1 MSRTVQS
8 SSLLAAASAA
18 LGLAMFSSAG
28 PALAAYKVVG
38 PDGRVTYTDRPP
50 SDRPAATLKTN
61 GTVVPNTGLPFEL
74 QKIATQ
80 YPVTFY
86 TSPSCLPC
94 DAGRQ
99 MLQGRGIPY
108 VEKTVETAEDILTLQ
123 KREGVQQ
130 LPVLKIG
137 SKQLVGFAQADWVAY
152 LDAAGYPA
160 KSALPASYKQPA
172 ATPLVAPDVK
182 GPVPDPLRLQADTP
196 SNISPPPSPTP
207 PAPPGFRF

>member
-8 SSLLAAASAA
+8 SSLLATAA
-18 LGLAMFSSAG
+18 LGLAIFSAG

-50 SDRPAATLKTN
+50 ADRPAATLKTN
-61 GTVVPNTGLPFEL
+61 GTMVPNTGLPFEL
-74 QKIATQ
+74 QKTATQ

-86 TSPSCLPC
+86 TSAKCPPC

-108 VEKTVETAEDILTLQ
+108 VEKTVETAEDILALQ

-137 SKQLVGFAQADWVAY
+137 SKQLLGFAQADWVAY

-160 KSALPASYKQPA
+160 KSALPGSYKQPA
-172 ATPLVAPDVK
+172 ATPLVPPEVK
-182 GPVPDPLRLQADTP
+182 GPVPEPLRLQADTP
-196 SNISPPPSPTP
+196 SNIGPAPSPTP
-207 PAPPGFRF
+207 PAPPGFKF